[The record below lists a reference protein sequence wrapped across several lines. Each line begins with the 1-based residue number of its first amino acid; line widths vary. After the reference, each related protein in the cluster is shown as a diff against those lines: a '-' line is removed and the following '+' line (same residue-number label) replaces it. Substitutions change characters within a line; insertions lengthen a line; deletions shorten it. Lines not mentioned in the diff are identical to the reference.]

1 MSEKVL
7 QGIERSVL
15 YYNQIVLRPDLRL
28 PNQKA
33 FFIDDDIV
41 LEMHILIIRRFE
53 IQITSSTE
61 NF

>member
-41 LEMHILIIRRFE
+41 LEMHISIIRRFE